1 MLDEL
6 YEQLKY
12 RVLEDID
19 KLTLLLKDD
28 EKVLKRILFC
38 KNTILNNDGD
48 ASSKIAAIC
57 YIKELVDFYNIHN
70 KVHLVV
76 EDDLSKKSYVR

>member
-28 EKVLKRILFC
+28 EKVLKRILF
-38 KNTILNNDGD
+38 
-48 ASSKIAAIC
+48 
-57 YIKELVDFYNIHN
+57 
-70 KVHLVV
+70 
-76 EDDLSKKSYVR
+76 

>member
-48 ASSKIAAIC
+48 TSSKIAAIC
-57 YIKELVDFYNIHN
+57 YIKELVDYYNIYN